1 MESNKA
7 GWFENLRRDARTHLE
22 TGGNIE
28 SLVEKLKSRGA
39 GIIPIA
45 RAIQSV
51 NGEDRIAVLKD
62 VRRFFR
68 EESGRY

>member
-1 MESNKA
+1 MDSNYA
-7 GWFENLRRDARTHLE
+7 GWFEDLCRDARTHLE

-28 SLVEKLKSRGA
+28 SLVAKLKSKGE

-45 RAIQSV
+45 KAIQSV
-51 NGEDRIAVLKD
+51 NGEDRNAVLKD